1 MNYSHL
7 IDSPLR
13 CVLRVSRKIVWVL
26 SFLMSAVFLQAQDY
40 TEFEDLYPNCQ
51 DNYDSK
57 IYGGTYGNWP
67 EALNL
72 PVFPHGGDIELTRYV
87 RNNIEYPHVVESY
100 EQSVDGKDSAEV
112 LAKGIV
118 AVQVVIDRCG
128 KPSRVEVIQS
138 VNDAY
143 DEEALRIARGLPTF
157 KPGDLYG
164 ERVKVALIIP
174 FYFTRTKMP
183 PPPESEYGDFWG
195 DGGDNVD
202 WSDSEDDD
210 SSSSSGGGKYDNVQW
225 DDSW

>member
-1 MNYSHL
+1 MNYSRL

-40 TEFEDLYPNCQ
+40 SEFEDLYPNCQ
-51 DNYDSK
+51 DNYESK

-210 SSSSSGGGKYDNVQW
+210 SGSSSGGGKYDNVQW

>member
-1 MNYSHL
+1 MNYFRL

-51 DNYDSK
+51 DNYESK

-128 KPSRVEVIQS
+128 RPSRVEVIQS

-195 DGGDNVD
+195 DGGDSVD

-210 SSSSSGGGKYDNVQW
+210 SGSSSGGGKYDNVQW

>member
-1 MNYSHL
+1 MNYFRL

-51 DNYDSK
+51 DNYESK

-195 DGGDNVD
+195 DGGDSVD

-210 SSSSSGGGKYDNVQW
+210 SGSSSGGGKYDNVQW